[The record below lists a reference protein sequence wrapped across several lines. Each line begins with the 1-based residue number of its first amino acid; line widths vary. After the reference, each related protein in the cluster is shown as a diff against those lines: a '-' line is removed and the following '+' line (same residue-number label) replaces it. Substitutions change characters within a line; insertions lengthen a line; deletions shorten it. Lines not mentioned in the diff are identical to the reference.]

1 MSFDK
6 LKNQSVDLLFETILK
21 LENLEEAYKF
31 FDDLM
36 TVNEI
41 TSLGQRLQ
49 VAHMLTKGYTYHHI
63 EEETGA
69 STATISRVK
78 RSLNNGNDGLKIV
91 LGRVNSK

>member
-6 LKNQSVDLLFETILK
+6 LKNKSIDLLFEAILN

-49 VAHMLTKGYTYHHI
+49 VAHMLTKGYTYNHI

-78 RSLNNGNDGLKIV
+78 RSLNFGNDGLKMV
-91 LGRVNSK
+91 LQKVDTK